1 MFPFGSQ
8 QVADEEPF
16 HHPRKETGILKI
28 EEIRGLKRK
37 IEGLEEEKRNLNAEV
52 AELKKEVEEMFKVKV
67 DNVRV
72 LIRGNHKN
80 AYVRLNKKNPAIDV
94 ATKIGMI

>member
-1 MFPFGSQ
+1 MALIPITTEKAVKLIELENTLIFQ
-8 QVADEEPF
+8 TDRKA
-16 HHPRKETGILKI
+16 RKE
-28 EEIRGLKRK
+28 EI
-37 IEGLEEEKRNLNAEV
+37 
-52 AELKKEVEEMFKVKV
+52 KKEVEEMFNVKV
-67 DNVRV
+67 DKVRV